1 MSLKIIFVQQNIKK
15 LSISQRQAIIKLIE
29 KKDKNKTS
37 LKKCHPISLLIIDYT
52 FISKALAAKL
62 KNVLLNLILL
72 QQTVYVRNR
81 FICESSRLIANMMEI
96 TDIFN
101 KEGFLVTMGTKK
113 AFDSL
118 LYHAFLISVLKSLD

>member
-1 MSLKIIFVQQNIKK
+1 MSLYIIVVQQNIKK

-37 LKKCHPISLLIIDYT
+37 FKKCHPIFLLIIDYT

-62 KNVLLNLILL
+62 KKVLLNLI
-72 QQTVYVRNR
+72 V
-81 FICESSRLIANMMEI
+81 ESSSVIANMMEI

-118 LYHAFLISVLKSLD
+118 LYHAFLISVLKNLD

>member
-1 MSLKIIFVQQNIKK
+1 MSLYIIVVQQNIKK
-15 LSISQRQAIIKLIE
+15 LSISQRQAIIKLE

-37 LKKCHPISLLIIDYT
+37 LKKCHPIFLLIIDYT

-62 KNVLLNLILL
+62 KKVLLNLI
-72 QQTVYVRNR
+72 V
-81 FICESSRLIANMMEI
+81 ESSSVIANMMEI

-118 LYHAFLISVLKSLD
+118 LYHAFLISALKNLD